1 MDLQGKTIYMIPA
14 EDLAQFKSSQ
24 QEILRQLLKLNS
36 NNGNGLSVEYIT
48 AKEFMKAVSIGRT
61 KFDQLV
67 NTSKIKV
74 VKKRRKIYV
83 PIREIDRYF
92 KDPSVR

>member
-1 MDLQGKTIYMIPA
+1 MNMQGTTLFMIPA
-14 EDLAQFKSSQ
+14 EDLAELKSSQ
-24 QEILRQLLKLNS
+24 QEILQQLKELSSK
-36 NNGNGLSVEYIT
+36 GQGGLPVKYIT

-74 VKKRRKIYV
+74 IKKRRKIYV
-83 PIREIDRYF
+83 PVVEVDRYF
-92 KDPSVR
+92 TDAGIR